1 MKNFISYGECIVW
14 NLLEPSAVSARD
26 YAKKTKKS
34 HALRNLNFS
43 AQMGRPQIDSDFNRL
58 QSWTKMLRK
67 MHVVYVILEYFPLK
81 PGSLKIFPP
90 PPKKAMLKC
99 GPNIFAAY

>member
-1 MKNFISYGECIVW
+1 MYG
-14 NLLEPSAVSARD
+14 D
-26 YAKKTKKS
+26 KS
-34 HALRNLNFS
+34 LA
-43 AQMGRPQIDSDFNRL
+43 ADQIKRACQNYWGDP

>member
-1 MKNFISYGECIVW
+1 MIREYWVSTEFDGRRISLNVHQ
-14 NLLEPSAVSARD
+14 SA
-26 YAKKTKKS
+26 
-34 HALRNLNFS
+34 
-43 AQMGRPQIDSDFNRL
+43 SDKL